1 MTHKSMEQLE
11 LYPPDTKFFIKAK
24 NFMTGDVKILKDIS
38 TSDYEKSLK
47 YLKHLNANGYNIFLS
62 ALAGGVYILLDDI
75 KKPDIKR
82 LFKDG
87 FEPFYYLETSPNN
100 FQVIIKLSD
109 NPINKDIQTFI
120 SRQLAETYSADIN
133 STDIKHFFRLAGFTN
148 RKYKYCKNGLYPFVK
163 LYLYKET
170 YRKTASKGQ
179 EYIDRIIAGIE
190 NGYIELPNAIIPPP
204 PLRRGKEKPKIP
216 AVSLTFVKSMKVIK
230 NFQTCLL

>member
-1 MTHKSMEQLE
+1 MEQLK

-38 TSDYEKSLK
+38 AADYEKSLK
-47 YLKHLNANGYNIFLS
+47 YLKYLNSNGYNIFLS

-120 SRQLAETYSADIN
+120 SRQLAGTYSADIN
-133 STDIKHFFRLAGFTN
+133 STDIKHFFRLA
-148 RKYKYCKNGLYPFVK
+148 
-163 LYLYKET
+163 
-170 YRKTASKGQ
+170 
-179 EYIDRIIAGIE
+179 
-190 NGYIELPNAIIPPP
+190 
-204 PLRRGKEKPKIP
+204 
-216 AVSLTFVKSMKVIK
+216 
-230 NFQTCLL
+230 